1 VLLDAVGAHLVR
13 SFDGAT
19 TLAQA
24 VDSAAA
30 VYDLDPDDVLPAAL
44 VAVRALVEDA
54 LLTLD

>member
-1 VLLDAVGAHLVR
+1 MEVWQGLPVGPHPEER
-13 SFDGAT
+13 FIP
-19 TLAQA
+19 
-24 VDSAAA
+24 AAA